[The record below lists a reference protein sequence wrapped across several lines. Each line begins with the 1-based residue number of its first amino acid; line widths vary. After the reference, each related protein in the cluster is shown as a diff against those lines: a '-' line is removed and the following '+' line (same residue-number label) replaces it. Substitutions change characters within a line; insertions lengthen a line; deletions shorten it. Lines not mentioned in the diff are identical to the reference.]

1 MRQGKWIAGMLLGI
15 SAGLPATGCFTGGV
29 YQVPEHGSLSA
40 DLTAE
45 AAPRVARGQ
54 QVDPPDPRL
63 RGQLTPPVVV
73 PPPPPPAGNNGT
85 LQVSGKTVR
94 VSVRAWVNG
103 KPIFD
108 DEVMQGISPALM
120 RDAATMPEPRRTE
133 RLTEAYNQALE
144 GIIDQEVAF
153 QDAVHK
159 LEAGNKKALEKL
171 KKIAVEDFEKQM
183 KKIRDGKRA
192 TEEQIKEVEH
202 ILKRQ
207 SERNLIS
214 GEYIRSRIF
223 DLLKQ
228 AANPVAIQTY
238 YKEHLNEFQRL
249 DTVKWQDVF
258 IAVSKQRPTI
268 AHAKRY
274 AEELI
279 LKCRT
284 EEDFTKLIQ
293 LDEGDS
299 KFRGGEGL
307 GARKGEIKP
316 PEVEDVL
323 FRLKD
328 GQIGPVIE
336 LSTGVH
342 IVRVTKREYAGLTP
356 LDDKTQKLIE
366 NKIKSVVFEHEYKRI
381 LRDLR
386 SRATIEIERDG
397 P

>member
-1 MRQGKWIAGMLLGI
+1 MRQGKWIAGILLGI
-15 SAGLPATGCFTGGV
+15 SAGLSVTGCFTGGV
-29 YQVPEHGSLSA
+29 YQVPEHESLSA

-45 AAPRVARGQ
+45 VAPRVARGQ
-54 QVDPPDPRL
+54 QLDPPDPRL
-63 RGQLTPPVVV
+63 RGQLAPPVAV
-73 PPPPPPAGNNGT
+73 PPPPPAGYNGT
-85 LQVSGKTVR
+85 TQVSGRTVR
-94 VSVRAWVNG
+94 VNVRAWVNG
-103 KPIFD
+103 KPLFD

-120 RDAATMPEPRRTE
+120 RDAATMQEPRRTE

-144 GIIDQEVAF
+144 AIIDQEVAY

-171 KKIAVEDFEKQM
+171 KKYATEEFEKQI
-183 KKIRDGKRA
+183 KRIRDGNRA

-202 ILKRQ
+202 LFKRQ
-207 SERNLIS
+207 TERNLIA
-214 GEYIRSRIF
+214 GEYMRSRIM
-223 DLLKQ
+223 DSAKQ
-228 AANPVAIQTY
+228 AASHAAIQTY

-258 IAVSKQRPTI
+258 IAVSKQHPTV

-274 AEELI
+274 AEELV

-307 GARKGEIKP
+307 GSRKGEIKP
-316 PEVEDVL
+316 PEVEEVL

-356 LDDKTQKLIE
+356 LDEKTQRLIE
-366 NKIKSVVFEHEYKRI
+366 NKIKNAVYEHESKRI
-381 LRDLR
+381 LRELR
-386 SRATIEIERDG
+386 GRATIEIERDG